1 MCDHCEEILLV
12 ADSLDEAA
20 IDKRSLLWRILCGKC
35 EDLPKLHVIICSRPC
50 EKTLWLSKHCLF
62 SRRLEV
68 VGFTEEKIG
77 QFVTAFFTQSPQKAH
92 DLQVQLSGRPKVRS
106 LMHTPLL
113 ATMICRLFQ
122 LEKALPSTQTGVYQS
137 AILAMLQQTM
147 EREMEE
153 IPNNIL
159 DDLSSPDLQEA
170 VENLCKLAYEGLAE
184 KKVVF
189 KKSELQ
195 AAGCLGTAV
204 ELGFLSSTPSV
215 SIAGHG
221 EDAYSFQHHT
231 MLEFFAAVHAVRD
244 RIRKAKRNISN
255 LVRELGVDGDYA
267 RFWPFVS
274 GLLSGEECE
283 LLLSALAANVQN
295 ASGQRETTQHFLL
308 LLQCHVECAGQ
319 LPDQGSQS
327 VAAMLKS
334 IGVQLKKTHLS
345 FSDAFA
351 AAEILQMYGALLTG
365 VTLHE
370 SSIDDSGGADLLA
383 GLQKCTHLMWLDIG
397 AMTNLIDAAS
407 CLRRVLERN
416 KGSLSF
422 IAVPASDAD
431 LPELLPA
438 IKMCTALRVFHC
450 GSPQLTNES
459 APAIAEVLRLLPNV
473 DAIGLHSRMDDGGF
487 VKLEDTLCDMANRLK
502 RVRLRNKMISPAFLS
517 KMLSRLTNLQWVVL
531 IENPIG
537 DDSFQ
542 QVASALQQLRHLQ
555 HLHLCDIGVTWQC
568 LAELEKVLLSC
579 PRVHKCH
586 LFAEKKSFPPPGED
600 ITKVSSLTTLRL
612 KRESALDEPDLCY
625 GYHVTY
631 KMMFCNERSQAL
643 HLKFFV

>member
-1 MCDHCEEILLV
+1 MR
-12 ADSLDEAA
+12 
-20 IDKRSLLWRILCGKC
+20 KRFG
-35 EDLPKLHVIICSRPC
+35 
-50 EKTLWLSKHCLF
+50 LSKHCLF
-62 SRRLEV
+62 NRRLEV

-77 QFVTAFFTQSPQKAH
+77 QFITAFFTRIPQKAH
-92 DLQVQLSGRPKVRS
+92 DLQVQLSTRPKVRS

-137 AILAMLQQTM
+137 AILAMLQQTT

-153 IPNNIL
+153 IPDSIL
-159 DDLSSPDLQEA
+159 DDLSSPDSQEA

-189 KKSELQ
+189 KKSELR

-231 MLEFFAAVHAVRD
+231 MFEFFAAVHAVRD
-244 RIRKAKRNISN
+244 RIRKTKRNISD
-255 LVRELGVDGDYA
+255 LVGELGVDGDYA

-319 LPDQGSQS
+319 LPDQGSPS

-334 IGVQLKKTHLS
+334 VGLQLKKTHLS
-345 FSDAFA
+345 FSDTFA
-351 AAEILQMYGALLTG
+351 AAEILRMYGTLLTV

-370 SSIDDSGGADLLA
+370 SSIDDSGGADFLA
-383 GLQKCTHLMWLDIG
+383 GLQECTQLELLDIG
-397 AMTNLIDAAS
+397 AMSNLTGAS
-407 CLRRVLERN
+407 SGLRRVLERN
-416 KGSLSF
+416 KYTLSNL
-422 IAVPASDAD
+422 AVPVSDAD

-438 IKMCTALRVFHC
+438 IKMCTALEVFHC

-459 APAIAEVLRLLPNV
+459 APAIAEVLRVLPKV
-473 DAIGLHSRMDDGGF
+473 DAIGFHSRMDDSGF
-487 VKLEDTLCDMANRLK
+487 VKLEDTLCNMANRLK
-502 RVRLRNKMISPAFLS
+502 RIRLCKTRVSPGSLS
-517 KMLSRLTNLQWVVL
+517 KILSCLGNLVWVV
-531 IENPIG
+531 IIGNPIG
-537 DDSFQ
+537 DNGIQ
-542 QVASALQQLRHLQ
+542 QVASSLRQLHRLQ
-555 HLHLCDIGVTWQC
+555 HLHLCNIGVTWRS
-568 LAELEKVLLSC
+568 LAELEKVLLYC
-579 PRVHKCH
+579 PGVRKCH

-612 KRESALDEPDLCY
+612 VHESALDEPELSY
-625 GYHVTY
+625 GYQVTNRLV
-631 KMMFCNERSQAL
+631 FCNERLQAL
-643 HLKFFV
+643 NLKFFV